1 MKFDPAKDYYAVLGI
16 SRTATASDIHQAYR
30 NMVSRYHPDKHQG
43 NDLEDLARQKLVEVN
58 EAYEVLSKSELKSA
72 YDDAH
77 WVAGSRTNGPPSSG
91 GHRGTPSPSPA
102 PTGTLRKWIQL
113 IALLVVTPFIVRFA
127 RSPRIALMVGIAIL
141 LAWFGPRLLKKL
153 KK

>member
-1 MKFDPAKDYYAVLGI
+1 MKFDPAKDYYATLGI
-16 SRTATASDIHQAYR
+16 TRTATASDIHQAYR
-30 NMVSRYHPDKHQG
+30 NMVSKYHPDKHQG

-72 YDDAH
+72 YDDAR
-77 WVAGSRTNGPPSSG
+77 WVAGSRTNPPPSSG
-91 GHRGTPSPSPA
+91 GNQGSPSPA
-102 PTGTLRKWIQL
+102 QTGTLRKWIQL

-127 RSPRIALMVGIAIL
+127 RSPRIALIVGIAIL

>member
-1 MKFDPAKDYYAVLGI
+1 MKFDPAKDYYAILGI

-77 WVAGSRTNGPPSSG
+77 WVAGSRTNGP
-91 GHRGTPSPSPA
+91 A